1 MLPCRVSEALFLVT
15 DPWQSKWFPGFYRV
29 PPVAGR
35 CSLTLGFVAI
45 APQVTSLRGLAH
57 LCGPAADEASPTPNS
72 RKPRVQ
78 GASPTTKPTHS
89 HSLPQTC
96 SSTPLLLLPPLPL
109 LTGLLTGSPW
119 NSGPC
124 LLIEH
129 THQKDK
135 MTTLPSSPHPHLCSL
150 CFNYWA
156 DLCLLI
162 SCYWLR
168 VTSHNFMLEKL
179 C

>member
-1 MLPCRVSEALFLVT
+1 MVPWFLSCASCSWPLLT
-15 DPWQSKWFPGFYRV
+15 DSWFCCHSS
-29 PPVAGR
+29 AGR
-35 CSLTLGFVAI
+35 LAAWIG
-45 APQVTSLRGLAH
+45 TSLRPRCWRGIPH
-57 LCGPAADEASPTPNS
+57 TQQQETPGTRGFPNN
-72 RKPRVQ
+72 Q
-78 GASPTTKPTHS
+78 TKPTHS

-96 SSTPLLLLPPLPL
+96 SSIPLLLLPPLPL

-150 CFNYWA
+150 CFNYWGWPLSV
-156 DLCLLI
+156 DQLLLAQSDI
-162 SCYWLR
+162 P
-168 VTSHNFMLEKL
+168 
-179 C
+179 